1 MARSQT
7 PPPRL
12 APRIYLL
19 VSAPADETARS
30 VVTDAL
36 RAASGTLDIAA
47 LLVRLDAKVPP
58 SSVLLRPVIA
68 ACHAGGIACLI
79 TGDVALAD
87 ELGADGAHLDG
98 IAALKTALPA
108 LRPHGIA
115 GVGDLRTKHDAMTA
129 GELGADYV
137 MFGEPDAAGRR
148 APFETTVERTD
159 WWAQLFEP
167 PCVAYARTLEE
178 VDALVEVGADFIAV
192 DTLVLDAGADELKT
206 LALRLGGS
214 ETAQ

>member
-1 MARSQT
+1 MV
-7 PPPRL
+7 
-12 APRIYLL
+12 I
-19 VSAPADETARS
+19 
-30 VVTDAL
+30 DAL
-36 RAASGTLDIAA
+36 RATSGTLDIAA
-47 LLVRLDAKVPP
+47 VLVRLDAGAPP
-58 SSVLLRPVIA
+58 SPVLLRPVVA

-79 TGDVALAD
+79 AGDVALAD

-108 LRPHGIA
+108 LRPHGLA

-137 MFGEPDAAGRR
+137 MFGDPDAAGRR

-192 DTLVLDAGADELKT
+192 DTLVLGASVEDLRD
-206 LALRLGGS
+206 LGLRLGGS
-214 ETAQ
+214 ESAP